1 MLGYERTKFTVKLT
15 AGRVKISQ
23 KGGIFVL
30 SSKEVMRLEDVL
42 GMEQTS
48 VNALNHFANTI
59 QDNQSKQLFQQLA
72 QKNQQ
77 HFQTLCKHLNAGQSL
92 Q

>member
-1 MLGYERTKFTVKLT
+1 
-15 AGRVKISQ
+15 
-23 KGGIFVL
+23 VL
-30 SSKEVMRLEDVL
+30 SSKEVMELEDML

-48 VNALNHFANTI
+48 VSALNHFANTT
-59 QDNQSKQLFQQLA
+59 QDNQSKQLFQQMA

-77 HFQTLCKHLNAGQSL
+77 HFQTLSKHLSAGQTL

>member
-1 MLGYERTKFTVKLT
+1 M
-15 AGRVKISQ
+15 
-23 KGGIFVL
+23 L
-30 SSKEVMRLEDVL
+30 SSKELMQLEDIL

-48 VNALNHFANTI
+48 VSALNNFASTI
-59 QDNQSKQLFQQLA
+59 SCNQSKQLFQQMA

-77 HFQTLCKHLNAGQSL
+77 HFQTLSKHLSASQSL

>member
-1 MLGYERTKFTVKLT
+1 MIDLNE
-15 AGRVKISQ
+15 

-30 SSKEVMRLEDVL
+30 STREVMQLEDIL

-48 VNALNHFANTI
+48 VNAMNHFANTV
-59 QDNQSKQLFQQLA
+59 QDNQSKQLFQQMA
-72 QKNQQ
+72 QKSQQ
-77 HFQTLCKHLNAGQSL
+77 HFQTLNKHLSAGQKL

>member
-1 MLGYERTKFTVKLT
+1 ML
-15 AGRVKISQ
+15 SQ
-23 KGGIFVL
+23 KELMQI
-30 SSKEVMRLEDVL
+30 EDFL

-48 VNALNHFANTI
+48 VKMLNYFATNV
-59 QDNQSKQLFQQLA
+59 QDNQVKQLFQQMA

-77 HFQTLCKHLNAGQSL
+77 HFQTISKHLNAGQTL